1 MIQNFNL
8 MELMSLAGVG
18 FGAYRLYEK
27 KDLVG
32 VGALVG
38 AGLIKLNSAGASQ
51 STFGEDS
58 SNGPLK
64 LANVNGLEALVLAG
78 IAFGAYRL
86 FTQQEYLAAIMCV
99 VPLFITGRESAQ
111 SNVTF

>member
-27 KDLVG
+27 KDYLG
-32 VGALVG
+32 VGALAG
-38 AGLIKLNSAGASQ
+38 AGLIKLNSAGATQNS
-51 STFGEDS
+51 FGDDS

-64 LANVNGLEALVLAG
+64 LTIENATHAM
-78 IAFGAYRL
+78 IAYS
-86 FTQQEYLAAIMCV
+86 TM
-99 VPLFITGRESAQ
+99 
-111 SNVTF
+111 